1 MSLLDTHKA
10 QHLYSNVV
18 IDELFCYHIMK
29 LTNTNEMYYLLRPT
43 LCWHNYVS
51 LACVITSF
59 TGKHHCNKKKGFSIV
74 EAGRKFVTDE

>member
-43 LCWHNYVS
+43 LCLHMSVS
-51 LACVITSF
+51 PVL
-59 TGKHHCNKKKGFSIV
+59 
-74 EAGRKFVTDE
+74 